1 MSRLEG
7 KNVLMVIA
15 STNFRDEELEIPRGI
30 LQGEGAKIT
39 LASSSL
45 NESRGVLGKTERP
58 DVLLKSVR
66 AEDYDA
72 LIFVGGAGASEY
84 WDDPVAH
91 KLVKDIWG
99 EGRLVAA
106 ICIAP
111 VILANA
117 GVLKGKKAAVWS
129 SEAEKLS
136 QKGASCTGA
145 GVEVD
150 GNLITANGP
159 QSAKEFGERIV
170 DALAEST

>member
-15 STNFRDEELEIPRGI
+15 SRNFRDEELEIPRGI
-30 LQGEGAKIT
+30 LQREGAKIT

-58 DVLLKSVR
+58 DVLLENVR
-66 AEDYDA
+66 TEDYDA

-91 KLVKDIWG
+91 KLVKDVLG
-99 EGRLVAA
+99 EGKPVAA

-117 GVLKGKKAAVWS
+117 GVLKGKKAAVWN

-136 QKGASCTGA
+136 QKGSICTGA

-170 DALAEST
+170 DALAEPT